1 MLTGFA
7 FLGRLSDD
15 HIQEQVQRHGLT
27 ELAPIHC
34 GACAVIYRL
43 FARPS
48 KPRDEDDAKSDVS
61 DVKDLTQRAE
71 SIIYR
76 DCPSNTPEGQPKRA
90 PHTSR
95 YEFLESGK
103 IAT

>member
-15 HIQEQVQRHGLT
+15 HIQEQVKRHSLT
-27 ELAPIHC
+27 ELAPVKC
-34 GACAVIYRL
+34 GACDGVYRL

-48 KPRDEDDAKSDVS
+48 TPRDEDDAKS

-76 DCPSNTPEGQPKRA
+76 DCPSNTPEGQPSRA